1 MSPTWTQTIIIR
13 LLVDASMTAAV
24 LMLLTLALT
33 GLAVHEWLGIALLV
47 VVTLHLLLNWAW
59 IIAGVRRFFGPL
71 SPLVRFNAI
80 LNTVL
85 FIMMTVVLA
94 SGLMISVVAL
104 RYFGLRTLPSIFLR
118 LVHQVSA
125 DALLPVVGLHLG
137 MNWRAVYT
145 SLRKVLATPMARA
158 FRYIVAFIST
168 RRSRAHR
175 A

>member
-1 MSPTWTQTIIIR
+1 MSISRSHTIVIK

-47 VVTLHLLLNWAW
+47 IAMLHLLLNWAW
-59 IIAGVRRFFGPL
+59 IVTGVRRFFGPL

-80 LNTVL
+80 LNSLL
-85 FIMMTVVLA
+85 FMLMSVVLG

-104 RYFGLRTLPSIFLR
+104 RFFGLRMLPSIFLR

-125 DALLPVVGLHLG
+125 DALLLVVGLHLG
-137 MNWRAVYT
+137 MNWRSVVT
-145 SLRKVLATPMARA
+145 SLRKLLAAPVARGLGHVAA
-158 FRYIVAFIST
+158 FLSA
-168 RRSRAHR
+168 RRFPEHR